1 MVGMPVMMVMLL
13 MVVGMPVMMVMVL
26 MRVGCQ
32 S

>member
-1 MVGMPVMMVMLL
+1 MVGIPVMMVMLL